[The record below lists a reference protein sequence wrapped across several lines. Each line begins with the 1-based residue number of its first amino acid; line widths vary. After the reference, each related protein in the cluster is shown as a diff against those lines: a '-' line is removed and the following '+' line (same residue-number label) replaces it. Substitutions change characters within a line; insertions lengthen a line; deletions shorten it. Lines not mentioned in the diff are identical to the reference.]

1 MALLGRNASCLVRR
15 SDRRASC
22 PRRQG
27 AINRRIALTAE
38 VDRTGDFLAW
48 GFDAL
53 WMMTAG
59 TTALV
64 NGEWQSVGP
73 SLVRVD
79 GKTSQAE
86 DNVIQEATA
95 RVRGLAIGEGAVWIP
110 NSGPGQIFKF
120 DPVEKKVVLTI
131 PVRFIGT
138 EGSVGVGE
146 GSVWIT
152 ARGNVLTRF
161 NAATGVEE
169 AAIKLPGEA
178 PAAIVD
184 NGFVWVSGFERG
196 ELYKVDARTNTL
208 VQTIPLRP
216 GPRFLTAG
224 EGSIWVHNQGDS
236 SVQRIDPASGAVIA
250 TIETDLVGRGGDLTT
265 GGGYVW
271 LTLSGTPLC
280 KSIRGPTRLSRSS
293 KGSDG
298 ETPFASAGDH
308 FGYQGIRSGGS
319 RHLID
324 RFHFPQDALPI
335 IGGNETAPF

>member
-1 MALLGRNASCLVRR
+1 MTWLFSVAMLLAFCFAYPTDGQAS
-15 SDRRASC
+15 
-22 PRRQG
+22 QG
-27 AINRRIALTAE
+27 AKERSIDELPLTAE

-59 TTALV
+59 TTVLV

-79 GKTSQAE
+79 GMTNQAE
-86 DNVIQEATA
+86 DNVIQDATA
-95 RVRGLAIGEGAVWIP
+95 SVRGLAVGEGAIWIP
-110 NSGPGQIFKF
+110 NSGTELIFKF
-120 DPVEKKVVLTI
+120 DPVGRRVVLAI
-131 PVRFIGT
+131 PVRFNGT
-138 EGSVGVGE
+138 EGSVGIGE

-178 PAAIVD
+178 PAAVVD

-250 TIETDLVGRGGDLTT
+250 TIETGLVGRGGDLTT

-271 LTLSGTPLC
+271 LTLSGTPLVQIDPRTNAVVAVF
-280 KSIRGPTRLSRSS
+280 KGIGWGDAIRFGGGSLWISGHSIRRL
-293 KGSDG
+293 
-298 ETPFASAGDH
+298 TPPG
-308 FGYQGIRSGGS
+308 
-319 RHLID
+319 
-324 RFHFPQDALPI
+324 
-335 IGGNETAPF
+335 

>member
-1 MALLGRNASCLVRR
+1 MRWLCSVAMLLALFADPFDVQAG
-15 SDRRASC
+15 
-22 PRRQG
+22 QG
-27 AINRRIALTAE
+27 AKERSIDELPMTAE

-79 GKTSQAE
+79 GKTNQAE

-120 DPVEKKVVLTI
+120 DPLEKKVVLTI

-152 ARGNVLTRF
+152 ARGNILTRF

-250 TIETDLVGRGGDLTT
+250 TIETGLSGRGGDLTT

-271 LTLSGTPLC
+271 LTLSGTPLVQIDPRTNAVVAVF
-280 KSIRGPTRLSRSS
+280 KGIGWGDAIRFGGGSLWISGHSIRRL
-293 KGSDG
+293 
-298 ETPFASAGDH
+298 TPPG
-308 FGYQGIRSGGS
+308 
-319 RHLID
+319 
-324 RFHFPQDALPI
+324 
-335 IGGNETAPF
+335 